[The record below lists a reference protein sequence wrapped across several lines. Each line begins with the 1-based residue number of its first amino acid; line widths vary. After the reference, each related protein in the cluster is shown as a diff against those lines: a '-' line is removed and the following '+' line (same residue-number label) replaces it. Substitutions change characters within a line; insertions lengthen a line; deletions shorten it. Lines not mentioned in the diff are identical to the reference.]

1 MNPALDFNLKG
12 CSIQQNCLLDYQARI
27 QPELKAMQQALQNKY
42 EDSRASLSLLDDD
55 HMIQNINTIVAEKQQ
70 LNPTHLVV
78 VGIGGS
84 NLGTIAVQEAVLG
97 KHYNTTNSTPKI
109 HYADTVDTDHL
120 STIIHTIKT
129 ALQNKENI
137 IINAVSKSGGTT
149 ETLANFQILLDVL
162 KAYRHNYQDYIVIT
176 TDKDSKF
183 YHLAQQEGYSILEIP
198 KKVGGRFSV
207 FSAVGLFPLGMIGIN
222 LHALITGA
230 KTARDQGLKE
240 TIINN
245 PSALSA
251 ALIYHYTR
259 EGAAIHDTFI
269 FSNTLESIG
278 KWYRQL
284 MGESIGKEYDIS
296 GNHINCGI
304 TPTVS
309 IGSTDLHSMAQLYLA
324 GPHDKF
330 TTFLRVDKDNTTLTV
345 PTNPTYEH
353 LVDNIQGTSLHH
365 IMDAI
370 LTGTQEA
377 YRKGK
382 RSFVEI
388 TIADKSET
396 SIGQLL
402 QMKMMEM
409 MYLGF
414 LLEVNPFNQP
424 NVEAYKIETKQI
436 LQGGK
441 SQHADINAAAT
452 DGG

>member
-1 MNPALDFNLKG
+1 MNPTLELNLKG
-12 CSIQQNCLLDYQARI
+12 CSLQHNCLLDYQERI
-27 QPELKAMQQALQNKY
+27 QPELKAMKQALQTNY
-42 EDSRASLSLLDDD
+42 EDSRASLCLLDDD
-55 HMIQNINTIVAEKQQ
+55 KMIEDINTLISEKQQ

-97 KHYNTTNSTPKI
+97 KHYNSTNSKPKI

-120 STIIHTIKT
+120 STIIHTLKT
-129 ALQNKENI
+129 ALQNNENV

-162 KAYRHNYQDYIVIT
+162 KSYRDNYQDYIVIT

-183 YHLAQQEGYSILEIP
+183 YHLAQQEEFSILEIP

-207 FSAVGLFPLGMIGIN
+207 FSAVGLFALGMIGIN
-222 LHALITGA
+222 IQALLAGA

-240 TIINN
+240 NINDN

-251 ALIYHYTR
+251 ALIYHYAH
-259 EGAAIHDTFI
+259 EGAVIHDTFI

-296 GNHINCGI
+296 GNHVNCGI

-330 TTFLRVDKDNTTLTV
+330 TTFLRIDNNNTTLTV
-345 PTNPTYEH
+345 PPNPTYEH
-353 LVDNIQGTSLHH
+353 LVDNIQGTSLSH

-370 LTGTQEA
+370 LTGTQQA
-377 YRKGK
+377 YLKGN

-388 TIADKSET
+388 SISDKSET
-396 SIGQLL
+396 SIGHLL

-414 LLEVNPFNQP
+414 LLEVNPFDQP
-424 NVEAYKIETKQI
+424 NVEAYKKETKQI

-441 SQHADINAAAT
+441 SKNADINAAAT

>member
-1 MNPALDFNLKG
+1 MNHQLEFNLKG
-12 CSIQQNCLLDYQARI
+12 CSIEHNCLLDYQERI
-27 QPELKAMQQALQNKY
+27 QPELSAMQQALQSNY
-42 EDSRASLSLLDDD
+42 EDERASLCLLDDEE
-55 HMIQNINTIVAEKQQ
+55 MIHNITALVGEKQQ

-97 KHYNTTNSTPKI
+97 KHYNTTNSKPKI

-129 ALQNKENI
+129 ALQNNENV

-162 KAYRHNYQDYIVIT
+162 KSYRQNYQDYVVIT

-183 YHLAQQEGYSILEIP
+183 YHLAQQEGYSILQIP

-207 FSAVGLFPLGMIGIN
+207 FSAVGLFPLGMVGIN
-222 LHALITGA
+222 LQALLAGA

-240 TIINN
+240 NINDN

-251 ALIYHYTR
+251 ALIYHHAH
-259 EGAAIHDTFI
+259 EGAVIHDTFI

-284 MGESIGKEYDIS
+284 MGESIGKEYDIA
-296 GNHINCGI
+296 GNHVNCGI

-330 TTFLRVDKDNTTLTV
+330 TTFLRVNNDNTTLTV

-353 LVDNIQGTSLHH
+353 LVDNIQATTLHH

-377 YRKGK
+377 YRKGN

-388 TIADKSET
+388 NITDKSET
-396 SIGQLL
+396 SIGELL

-414 LLEVNPFNQP
+414 LLEVNPFDQP
-424 NVEAYKIETKQI
+424 NVEAYKIETKHI

-441 SQHADINAAAT
+441 SQHADINTATT

>member
-1 MNPALDFNLKG
+1 MRGALEFIQKG
-12 CSIQQNCLLDYQARI
+12 CTVPKEILDDYQTDIQTELCAMQHALQSNYQDDRASLCLLDDTTI
-27 QPELKAMQQALQNKY
+27 LKSVSTLIDQ
-42 EDSRASLSLLDDD
+42 
-55 HMIQNINTIVAEKQQ
+55 KQQ
-70 LNPTHLVV
+70 LKPTHLVV

-84 NLGTIAVQEAVLG
+84 NLGTIAVQEAVVG
-97 KHYNTTNSTPKI
+97 KHYNSTNSTPKI

-129 ALQNKENI
+129 ALQNNENI

-162 KAYRHNYQDYIVIT
+162 KTYKQNYQDYIVIT

-183 YHLAQQEGYSILEIP
+183 YQLAQQEGYSILELP

-207 FSAVGLFPLGMIGIN
+207 FSAVGLFPLGMIGID
-222 LHALITGA
+222 LQALLSGA
-230 KTARDQGLKE
+230 KTARDQGLQP
-240 TIINN
+240 TLTDN

-251 ALIYHYTR
+251 ALIYHYSHQ
-259 EGAAIHDTFI
+259 GAVIHDTFI
-269 FSNTLESIG
+269 FSNTLESVG

-296 GNHINCGI
+296 GNRINCGI

-324 GPHDKF
+324 GPYDKF
-330 TTFLRVDKDNTTLTV
+330 TTFLRIKTDNTTLTV
-345 PTNPTYEH
+345 PTNPAYDH
-353 LVDNIQGTSLHH
+353 LVDNIQGTTLHH

-370 LTGTQEA
+370 FIGTQEA
-377 YRKGK
+377 YRKGQ
-382 RSFVEI
+382 RPFVEI
-388 TIADKSET
+388 NIADKSEE

-409 MYLGF
+409 MYLGYLF
-414 LLEVNPFNQP
+414 KVNPFDQP
-424 NVEAYKIETKQI
+424 NVEAYKKETKTI
-436 LQGGK
+436 LKKGNMP
-441 SQHADINAAAT
+441 HT
-452 DGG
+452 DLSASSAESR